1 MNKTNSLITGAALL
15 AAVCLPAAL
24 PACTGISFAAA
35 DGTQIQAR
43 TIEWGGYDL
52 NSKLVVL
59 PRRMGNVSYMP
70 QGKNGLAWN
79 NKYGAVGASTVME
92 EFVTEGVNEKGLNAG
107 IFYFPH
113 YGSLAPY
120 NPRKAKKSVSDGE
133 LVRWMLTNFATVD
146 EVLNGLKKIE
156 IIPIGEPGPDG
167 ISNTGHWRIADASGR
182 SVVLEITNKGERRV
196 YENQVGIL
204 TNSPD
209 YPWQE
214 TNLNNYV
221 NLHAGAA
228 DTRDVNG
235 VRLFPFGAGSALLGL
250 PGDVTP
256 PSRFVRAFFWLHSA
270 PAAPDAYGGITQAF
284 HILNNFDIP
293 IGSEFAAGEQIPNLP
308 SATQWTSAADLTH
321 PAFYY
326 RTMYNSQIR
335 KVDLTKI
342 DFDTVTYTV
351 HPLDEVPREPMEE
364 LTF

>member
-59 PRRMGNVSYMP
+59 PRRMGNVSYTP

-79 NKYGAVGASTVME
+79 NKYGAV
-92 EFVTEGVNEKGLNAG
+92 
-107 IFYFPH
+107 
-113 YGSLAPY
+113 
-120 NPRKAKKSVSDGE
+120 
-133 LVRWMLTNFATVD
+133 
-146 EVLNGLKKIE
+146 
-156 IIPIGEPGPDG
+156 
-167 ISNTGHWRIADASGR
+167 
-182 SVVLEITNKGERRV
+182 
-196 YENQVGIL
+196 
-204 TNSPD
+204 
-209 YPWQE
+209 
-214 TNLNNYV
+214 
-221 NLHAGAA
+221 
-228 DTRDVNG
+228 
-235 VRLFPFGAGSALLGL
+235 GAGSALLGL

-270 PAAPDAYGGITQAF
+270 PAAPDAYSGITQAF

-293 IGSEFAAGEQIPNLP
+293 IGSEFAAGEKIPNLP

-351 HPLDEVPREPMEE
+351 RPLDEVPREPMEE

>member
-1 MNKTNSLITGAALL
+1 M

-59 PRRMGNVSYMP
+59 PRRMGNVSYTP

-92 EFVTEGVNEKGLNAG
+92 EFVTEGVNEKALMRGFF
-107 IFYFPH
+107 IFRITEASRPII
-113 YGSLAPY
+113 
-120 NPRKAKKSVSDGE
+120 RAKPKIRQRRGTRALDAHQ
-133 LVRWMLTNFATVD
+133 FATVD

-196 YENQVGIL
+196 YENKVGIL

-228 DTRDVNG
+228 KAQDVNG

-293 IGSEFAAGEQIPNLP
+293 IGSEFAAGEKYPTCPAPP
-308 SATQWTSAADLTH
+308 SG
-321 PAFYY
+321 PA
-326 RTMYNSQIR
+326 RPT
-335 KVDLTKI
+335 
-342 DFDTVTYTV
+342 
-351 HPLDEVPREPMEE
+351 
-364 LTF
+364 